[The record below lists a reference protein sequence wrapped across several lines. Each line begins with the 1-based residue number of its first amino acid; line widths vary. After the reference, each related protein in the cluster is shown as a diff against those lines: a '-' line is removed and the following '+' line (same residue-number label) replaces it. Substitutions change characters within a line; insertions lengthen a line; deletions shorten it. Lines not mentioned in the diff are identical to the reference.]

1 MMKRTPRRLI
11 LVLALIAAGA
21 LAVVGVLRV
30 MGPVP
35 QTLTSESAIV
45 GKAIRIGTPTI
56 GGPFTLVSTNGE
68 DVTDRSFRG
77 KWLLIF
83 FGHTSCPDLCPTAL
97 ANVSAALE
105 KFGPDTS
112 QLQPLFITVDP
123 QRDTREVMAKYLKS
137 FDARILGLTGTQAQI
152 DSVTKNYRVYVALDK
167 SERGGDDYLVSH
179 SAYLYLMGPKG
190 KFVNVIE
197 GKEDGEPIPPCLPT
211 KMNPPTSCR
220 RTSAIK
226 K

>member
-1 MMKRTPRRLI
+1 MKRTPRLLI

-30 MGPVP
+30 MGPAP
-35 QTLTSESAIV
+35 RTLTSGSAVV
-45 GKAIRIGTPTI
+45 GKAMRTGTAAI

-68 DVTDRSFRG
+68 NVTDQSFRG

-83 FGHTSCPDLCPTAL
+83 FGYTSCPDLCPTAL

-123 QRDTREVMAKYLKS
+123 QRDTREVMANYLKS

-152 DSVTKNYRVYVALDK
+152 DGVTKNYRVYVALDK

-179 SAYLYLMGPKG
+179 SAYLYLMVPRG
-190 KFVNVIE
+190 KFGNVIE
-197 GKEDGEPIPPCLPT
+197 GKEDGEAIAAWLRKEMTRPIW
-211 KMNPPTSCR
+211 
-220 RTSAIK
+220 
-226 K
+226 

>member
-1 MMKRTPRRLI
+1 MMKRTSRLLI
-11 LVLALIAAGA
+11 PVLALIAVGA

-30 MGPVP
+30 MGPAPRTV
-35 QTLTSESAIV
+35 TSGSAVV
-45 GKAIRIGTPTI
+45 GKAIRTGTPAI
-56 GGPFTLVSTNGE
+56 GGPFTLVSTNGGN
-68 DVTDRSFRG
+68 VTDQSFHR

-83 FGHTSCPDLCPTAL
+83 FGYTSCPELCPTAL
-97 ANVSAALE
+97 SNVSAALE

-123 QRDTREVMAKYLKS
+123 QRDTREVMAKYLRS

-152 DSVTKNYRVYVALDK
+152 DGVTKNYRVYVALDK

-179 SAYLYLMGPKG
+179 SAYLYLMDPNG

-197 GKEDGEPIPPCLPT
+197 GKEDGEAIAAWLR
-211 KMNPPTSCR
+211 KEMNRSMWR
-220 RTSAIK
+220 
-226 K
+226 

>member
-1 MMKRTPRRLI
+1 MMKRTPRLLI

-30 MGPVP
+30 MGPAP
-35 QTLTSESAIV
+35 RTLTSGSAVV
-45 GKAIRIGTPTI
+45 GKAMRTGTAAI

-68 DVTDRSFRG
+68 NVTDQSFRG

-83 FGHTSCPDLCPTAL
+83 FGYTSCPDLCPTAL

-112 QLQPLFITVDP
+112 QLQVLFITVDP
-123 QRDTREVMAKYLKS
+123 QRDTRELMAKYLKS

-152 DSVTKNYRVYVALDK
+152 NGVTKNYRVYVALDK
-167 SERGGDDYLVSH
+167 SEKGGDDYLVSH
-179 SAYLYLMGPKG
+179 SAYLYLMDPTG
-190 KFVNVIE
+190 KFVNGIQ
-197 GKEDGEPIPPCLPT
+197 GNEDGD
-211 KMNPPTSCR
+211 
-220 RTSAIK
+220 AIAAWLRK
-226 K
+226 ETNRSTWW